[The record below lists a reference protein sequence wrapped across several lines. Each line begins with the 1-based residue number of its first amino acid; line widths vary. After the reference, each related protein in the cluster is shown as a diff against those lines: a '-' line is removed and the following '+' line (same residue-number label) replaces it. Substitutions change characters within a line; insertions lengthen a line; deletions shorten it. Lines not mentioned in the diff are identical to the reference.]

1 MNNYV
6 KAAIGTLFLALTL
19 GAMGEIMIWGVLS
32 MFHANTLVILSGE
45 TLGAIALLVVA
56 VPVFRLILRNERSY
70 GHGPITEE
78 PEVTLSAPKRPQG
91 PKPTAF
97 V

>member
-1 MNNYV
+1 MNDYT
-6 KAAIGTLFLALTL
+6 KAAIGTLFLAMTL
-19 GAMGEIMIWGVLS
+19 GAMGEVMIWGLLS
-32 MFHANTLVILSGE
+32 MFHANPLMIVSGE

-70 GHGPITEE
+70 GNDPILEE
-78 PEVTLSAPKRPQG
+78 PEVASAPPKRPQG

>member
-19 GAMGEIMIWGVLS
+19 GAMGEVMIWGLLS

-45 TLGAIALLVVA
+45 TLGAIILLVMS
-56 VPVFRLILRNERSY
+56 VPVFQLILRNER
-70 GHGPITEE
+70 GRGLAPALEETEVAV
-78 PEVTLSAPKRPQG
+78 PASKRPQG

>member
-6 KAAIGTLFLALTL
+6 KAAIGTLFLAMTL
-19 GAMGEIMIWGVLS
+19 GAMGEVMIWGVLS
-32 MFHANTLVILSGE
+32 MFHANTVVILSGE
-45 TLGAIALLVVA
+45 TLGAIALLIVA
-56 VPVFRLILRNERSY
+56 VPVFQLILRNERSY
-70 GHGPITEE
+70 GNGPSSEE
-78 PEVTLSAPKRPQG
+78 PEIVAAPPKRTLC

>member
-1 MNNYV
+1 MNNHV
-6 KAAIGTLFLALTL
+6 KAAIGTLFLAMTL
-19 GAMGEIMIWGVLS
+19 GAMGEVMIWGVLS

-45 TLGAIALLVVA
+45 TLGAIALLIVS
-56 VPVFRLILRNERSY
+56 VPVFQLILRNERSY
-70 GHGPITEE
+70 GSGPTSEE
-78 PEVTLSAPKRPQG
+78 PEIVAAPPKRPQG